1 MIKRRKIM
9 VNVKKTT
16 KTDMMLKNAR
26 LVEGQ
31 IIDEDGEIVDLMEAI
46 QKVYGEDT
54 EFKLTLSHSTSEE
67 LDIDELEE
75 VDIENLQ

>member
-1 MIKRRKIM
+1 M

-31 IIDEDGEIVDLMEAI
+31 IIDEDGEIVDLMEVI
-46 QKVYGEDT
+46 QKVYGQDT
-54 EFKLTLSHSTSEE
+54 EFKLTLSRSTSEE
-67 LDIDELEE
+67 LDINELEE
-75 VDIENLQ
+75 VDIEELCK